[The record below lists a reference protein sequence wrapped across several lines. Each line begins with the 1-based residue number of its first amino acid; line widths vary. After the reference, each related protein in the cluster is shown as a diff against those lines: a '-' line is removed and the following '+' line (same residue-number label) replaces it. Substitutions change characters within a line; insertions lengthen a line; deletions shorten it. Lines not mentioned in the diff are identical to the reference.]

1 LDARRFTEFG
11 VTATAAAPKIT
22 MKLASVAQT
31 ERIALRGYFSWKVGS
46 PMSPCRNLA
55 AGEVLIG
62 LNKPAGGRSMV
73 NPVHREDVIA
83 ILGLV
88 DDLIVAKIIGMGA
101 TASELAEARAWIAND
116 EALMNEGR
124 PLAGGRV
131 EQLIEMIRDLEKDEE
146 KLTQQDTG

>member
-1 LDARRFTEFG
+1 
-11 VTATAAAPKIT
+11 
-22 MKLASVAQT
+22 
-31 ERIALRGYFSWKVGS
+31 
-46 PMSPCRNLA
+46 
-55 AGEVLIG
+55 
-62 LNKPAGGRSMV
+62 MV

>member
-1 LDARRFTEFG
+1 LLG
-11 VTATAAAPKIT
+11 
-22 MKLASVAQT
+22 
-31 ERIALRGYFSWKVGS
+31 
-46 PMSPCRNLA
+46 NLA

-73 NPVHREDVIA
+73 NPVQREDVIA
-83 ILGLV
+83 ILGPV

-124 PLAGGRV
+124 PLAVGRV